1 MPHPSHACFPTWTR
15 QREAQAL
22 RLFLREG
29 LTAAEVAEALGGV
42 TRAAVI
48 SKVRRLGF
56 LKRAGQAAA
65 ECVTGVVRRPRID
78 RRLPPKRSPQAMPEL
93 REVPSTGEAC
103 GLAHLPVGAC
113 HWPIDDPGPGRMHMT
128 LFCAGPAPDGVYC
141 VAHRALAHAR

>member
-1 MPHPSHACFPTWTR
+1 MPNPSHACFPIWTR

-29 LTAAEVAEALGGV
+29 LTAAEVAEVLGGV

-56 LKRAGQAAA
+56 LKRAGQPAA
-65 ECVTGVVRRPRID
+65 ERVTEVVRRPRID
-78 RRLPPKRSPQAMPEL
+78 RRLPPKRPPQPMPEL
-93 REVPSTGEAC
+93 REVPSAGEPCRLAC
-103 GLAHLPVGAC
+103 LPAGAC
-113 HWPIDDPGPGRMHMT
+113 HWPIDDPGPSRMHLA

-141 VAHRALAHAR
+141 AAHRALAHAR

>member
-1 MPHPSHACFPTWTR
+1 MPNPRHACFPVWTP

-29 LTAAEVAEALGGV
+29 LTAAEVADVLGGV

-56 LKRAGQAAA
+56 RKRAAQPATERATVA
-65 ECVTGVVRRPRID
+65 VRRPCID
-78 RRLPPKRSPQAMPEL
+78 RRLPPKRPPQPMPAL
-93 REVPSTGEAC
+93 RDVAPTGEPRRLAC
-103 GLAHLPVGAC
+103 LPLGAC
-113 HWPIDDPGPGRMHMT
+113 HWPVDDPGPGRMHLA